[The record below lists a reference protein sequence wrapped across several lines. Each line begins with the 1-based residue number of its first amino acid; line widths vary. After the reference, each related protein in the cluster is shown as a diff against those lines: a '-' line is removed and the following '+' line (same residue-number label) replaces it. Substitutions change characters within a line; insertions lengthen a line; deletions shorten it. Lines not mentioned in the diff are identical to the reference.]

1 MNRKH
6 IGIGLSAVGFAVAVI
21 AGLLLAAH
29 FSAPEAELS
38 QLIALAALVFV
49 PIAVLMGSGLYLF
62 LKDEPGEPVAETSP
76 VYQQRAMMDILRSQG
91 RISMLDMAL
100 ELRLSVQEVQDL
112 IHDMQRLG
120 VFDGY
125 VDWESAMIYAQH
137 PGQLLDAP

>member
-6 IGIGLSAVGFAVAVI
+6 IGIGLSTVGFAVAVI
-21 AGLLLAAH
+21 AGLLLAAR

-62 LKDEPGEPVAETSP
+62 LKDEPGESVAETSH
-76 VYQQRAMMDILRSQG
+76 VYQQREMMDILRSQG

-112 IHDMQRLG
+112 IRDMQRLG

-125 VDWESAMIYAQH
+125 VDWESAMIYAH
-137 PGQLLDAP
+137 RPGQLLDAP